1 MTNAEDNIRKSLLKR
16 QKAIDNF
23 IAHKNAFTVSRNQ
36 IIKDIEEARTIW
48 RNTMEQLPE
57 KEFNND

>member
-1 MTNAEDNIRKSLLKR
+1 MTKAEDNIRKSLLKR

-23 IAHKNAFTVSRNQ
+23 NALKETFTLTRSQ
-36 IIKDIEEARTIW
+36 IIKDIEEAQTIW